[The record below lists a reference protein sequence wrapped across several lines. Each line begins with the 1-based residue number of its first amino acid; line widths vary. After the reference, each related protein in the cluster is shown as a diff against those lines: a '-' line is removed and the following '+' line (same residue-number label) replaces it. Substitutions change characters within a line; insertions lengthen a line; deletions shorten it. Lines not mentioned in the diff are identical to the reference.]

1 MSIQDYYENH
11 LCYHQQLLQLLAI
24 TLAPQITQLGLDHL
38 NQIASLRL
46 ILPYRHQ
53 IIIQVP
59 HAYVQQLVLS

>member
-11 LCYHQQLLQLLAI
+11 LCYHQQLPQLLAI
-24 TLAPQITQLGLDHL
+24 TFTPQIIQLVSDHV
-38 NQIASLRL
+38 NQIALLRL
-46 ILPYRHQ
+46 TLSYRHQ